1 MAESGFPKKTIPG
14 DQIQGRGADP
24 KVGPGVQ
31 KTVGEGPKREPI
43 SGPESGTRNGNKE
56 TIRREWCR
64 RLSLYLALLAE
75 GTVLLDLE
83 GCTGTVLRNFF
94 TWKLSVPALW
104 QSFATSPRE
113 GGGKE
118 AQDGTGK
125 LATAGSILKS
135 RARPGG
141 QGAYKC
147 VKYIC
152 FVMCVF

>member
-1 MAESGFPKKTIPG
+1 MS
-14 DQIQGRGADP
+14 
-24 KVGPGVQ
+24 PGVQ
-31 KTVGEGPKREPI
+31 KTIGEGPKREQI
-43 SGPESGTRNGNKE
+43 SGPESGLRNGNKE

-94 TWKLSVPALW
+94 TWKLSVPALC

-118 AQDGTGK
+118 AQDGTLKFGK
-125 LATAGSILKS
+125 FGRKGPSFCGH
-135 RARPGG
+135 GG
-141 QGAYKC
+141 Q
-147 VKYIC
+147 VHIS
-152 FVMCVF
+152 V